1 MGLSRLDN
9 FLKSVRGN
17 LIYVDPNSLDSTDSI
32 ENQGNSLTRPFKTI
46 QRALL
51 EASRFSYQGGL
62 NNDRFNKT
70 TILLYPGDH
79 IVDNR
84 PGYIPTSTAGQ
95 YLKRSSQVVGD
106 FSPFDLTTNFD
117 LTTENNSLYKLNS
130 VHGGVIIPRGTS
142 IVGMD
147 LRKTKIRPTYV
158 PNPENDQIERSCV
171 FRVTGACYLWQFTI
185 LDANPNGTCYK
196 DYTSNIFVPNF
207 SHHKLAGFEY
217 ADGVNPVSIADDFI
231 TFTPDG
237 RTDLDMY
244 YDKVSIAYG
253 QSSGRPVEPDYPS
266 SVIDIQP
273 VIDEYRIVGSRGI
286 EVGISSIKAGDGVTG
301 TTTITLDFAD
311 ATDQFNVDT
320 PIQISGVGASGY
332 DGQYVVSNVI
342 SSTQIQYQ
350 VQNTP
355 LNPLPG
361 IAGATVN
368 IAVDNVTSASP
379 YIFNVSLRSV
389 YGMCGL
395 LADGSKA
402 EGFKSMIV
410 AQFTGIGLQKDDN
423 AFVKYDS
430 GSGTYIDSASVT
442 NIHSDSR
449 ARFKPS
455 YENFHMKATN
465 NAYLQLVSVFAIG
478 FAEHFSVESG
488 GDFSINNSNS
498 NFGAK
503 ALSAVGFRKEAFA
516 RDDIGYITHIIPP
529 KELESIEISV
539 DYLGIDVSKTVGIA
553 STNRLY
559 FYNET
564 NIDAP
569 PTGIINGYRIGARE
583 GDKLYVQL
591 SQSGVTTD
599 YSARI
604 IMPNTAY
611 TSYEETS
618 EKSFVVGRSTAG
630 INSVSGNIVTLTSA
644 HSFINGES
652 IRILSDSGALPDGI
666 DNNMIYYAIT
676 NNVASIGTDQIQI
689 AQTLNDAINNN
700 PSTINS
706 NGGVLSILSR
716 VSDKNPGDIGHP
728 IGFDT
733 SQSNWYINVGTAS
746 SDNTIYSKIV
756 GLGTVVLGDSTP
768 RTYFKRTPDTRGLID
783 TVYRVRYVIPKD
795 SPTLAR
801 PPLDGYI
808 LQESNNT
815 LGAGTTEIQK
825 YFSTT
830 PATLSNSTELRNP
843 RFIAKANWSGGTA
856 NIITELPHNLTLGCE
871 VEVVNVTSTNNTA
884 GVANSAYNGTF
895 AVTGISSTKQF
906 SYSVTSNPGTFTN
919 NTSTRDSNLPRFN
932 RKKLKGT
939 YQIYRSQ
946 QIQEYIPNLQ
956 DGIYHI
962 ILTNSSNSPSVSPF
976 ADLKFSQPVQNL
988 YPQSNRDT
996 PRSDARSAKSF
1007 ATPDIIGKVVIND
1020 PQRSITKET
1029 IEKNLFDFNVGFGI
1043 TDIRSSSGTAHTFY
1057 TSIDHGLCGITSA
1070 IVTNGGSSYVQGTYY
1085 NVKLVGV
1092 STGVNATARISVGA
1106 AGTVTSIKIMDGG
1119 SVYGIGNTL
1128 SLSGVGTVGS
1138 GAVVRVTN
1146 IYNNVGDCLSVSGV
1160 SSASYAG
1167 YDTLYTI
1174 TGISTAKQISVQSSR
1189 SVGSFSASVGST
1201 ATANAS
1207 VVLTG
1212 NALGVSAF
1220 TYNNTTGVGIVTFTS
1235 AHGLLVNNKIRLS
1248 GFTSSFYN
1256 GNFLVKKINSLTS
1269 VNLNVGVSTQSLS
1282 TAGTATAYRP
1292 ALTSYGGD
1300 LTINNESNSGRLVVE
1315 YAGITTTLGTTV
1327 LASTLDTTPIN
1338 IPNADAI
1345 GLNIGDFL
1353 IIDSEI
1359 FRIKSTVTSN
1369 SVSIFRGLFGTRR
1382 ETHTAGSLIRRIK
1395 VTPIE
1400 LRRNSIIRASGHTF
1414 EYLGFG
1420 PGNYSTAFPER
1431 QDRIISSQEVL
1442 LAQSTKSEGGVS
1454 IYTGMD
1460 DKGDFYTGNRKVNSA
1475 TGQEEV
1481 YEAPI
1486 PTVTGEDPTGGGVN
1500 VGFDVLSPLEISV
1513 NRSIRVEGGSNS
1525 DLISQFNGPVVFNQ
1539 KITSTSLKGVETKSI
1554 SIQGDL
1560 DVSRKLTV
1568 GISTP
1573 SLAGNP
1579 GDIFNKAYPD
1589 SGGHLGW
1596 VYTTQ
1601 NRWEKYGRIGNPTLD
1616 YSIGVSTVGG
1626 AVGVT
1631 TLLYFGTGSSAGLT
1645 INRQYD
1651 VNSGVTTLTF
1661 DGIPPTTTGISTGT
1675 SNTYAGIATQFN
1687 FVGIG
1692 LSVKATTPNNAG
1704 IGTIIF
1710 DNSRL
1715 SQGLFDDDITVP
1727 RHAIIGGITTASLDL
1742 NVGRNLTVSGIA
1754 TISTT
1759 LNSSNLNI
1767 SNNAYVTGIA
1777 TASKFVKYTG
1787 IGTYFLKA
1795 NGDDALLTYQEVINA
1810 LGYVPSTSTVVSDYP
1825 QGNSIVLDDIGTLF
1839 NGSTTDFTMK
1849 YGGVAYIPFGTV
1861 ANLIVSI
1868 GGVIQKPGLDY
1879 IIVTSGSAN
1888 TSTLRFTTAPS
1899 SGLSSFII
1907 SLGGQ
1912 GILLS
1917 DPAWDAKGDLIAG
1930 TTNNSAARL
1939 PVGSNGQIL
1948 TADSTAGTGL
1958 KWQTPS
1964 VPSGSVMLFYQASA
1978 STGWTQVTTHNN
1990 KALRVVSGTGG
2001 GSGGTGSFTSTF
2013 SSSRGVPLLEHT
2025 HSVYDPLHTH
2035 SIRDPGH
2042 DHSMTWHTTD
2052 HPSNGVDYAA
2062 GANDDN
2068 GGSFTKSTNVKGTG
2082 IGINA
2087 NYTNISINATGT
2099 PGATMDFAVQ
2109 YIDVIICS
2117 KD

>member
-9 FLKSVRGN
+9 FLKSTRGTI
-17 LIYVDPNSLDSTDSI
+17 IYVDPSSLDSTDSV

-46 QRALL
+46 QRALI
-51 EASRFSYQGGL
+51 EASRFSYQRGL
-62 NNDRFNKT
+62 DNDRFDKT
-70 TILLYPGDH
+70 TIVLYPGEH

-84 PGYIPTSTAGQ
+84 PGWIPDGSNN
-95 YLKRSSQVVGD
+95 YRLRSSAT
-106 FSPFDLTTNFD
+106 SNDLPPLDLSTNFD
-117 LTTENNSLYKLNS
+117 LTSENNILYKLNS
-130 VHGGVIIPRGTS
+130 IHGGVIIPRGTS
-142 IVGMD
+142 IVGID
-147 LRKTKIRPTYV
+147 LRKTKIRPKYV
-158 PNPENDQIERSCV
+158 PNPENNSIERSCV

-185 LDANPNGTCYK
+185 LDADANSFCYK
-196 DYTSNIFVPNF
+196 DYTANTFVPNF

-217 ADGVNPVSIADDFI
+217 ADGVNNVSINDDFQ
-231 TFTPDG
+231 TYSTG

-244 YDKVSIAYG
+244 YEKIGIVYG
-253 QSSGRPVEPDYPS
+253 QASGREIQPDYPS
-266 SVIDIQP
+266 TSLDIQP
-273 VIDEYRIVGSRGI
+273 VIDEYRIVGSRGV
-286 EVGISSIKAGDGVTG
+286 EVGISSIRSGDGVTP
-301 TTTITLDFAD
+301 TTTIRVTLTE

-320 PIQISGVGASGY
+320 PIQINGIADIGY
-332 DGQYVVSNVI
+332 SGQYVVNNVI
-342 SSTQIQYQ
+342 SSTQLEYQ

-355 LNPLPG
+355 IVALPSVT
-361 IAGATVN
+361 GATIN
-368 IAVDNVTSASP
+368 ISVDTVTSASP
-379 YIFNVSLRSV
+379 YIFNISLRSV
-389 YGMCGL
+389 WGMCGL
-395 LADGSKA
+395 LADGNNAS
-402 EGFKSMIV
+402 GFKSMVV
-410 AQFTGIGLQKDDN
+410 AQYTGIGLQKDDK

-430 GSGTYIDSASVT
+430 TTGTYLDTTSVS

-449 ARFKPS
+449 ARFKPT
-455 YENFHMKATN
+455 YENFHIKATN

-529 KELESIEISV
+529 KELESIETSV

-564 NIDAP
+564 NLDAP

-611 TSYEETS
+611 TSFEETS

-630 INSVSGNIVTLTSA
+630 INSVSGNTVTLTSA

-652 IRILSDSGALPDGI
+652 IRILSDNGALPDGI

-676 NNVASIGTDQIQI
+676 NNVASIGTNQIQI

-756 GLGTVVLGDSTP
+756 GLGTVVLEDSTP

-808 LQESNNT
+808 IQESNNT

-843 RFIAKANWSGGTA
+843 RFIAGANWSGGTA

-871 VEVVNVTSTNNTA
+871 VEVVNVKSTNNTA

-939 YQIYRSQ
+939 YPIYRSQ

-962 ILTNSSNSPSVSPF
+962 ILINSSNSPSVSPF

-1043 TDIRSSSGTAHTFY
+1043 TNISSSSKTAHTFY

-1092 STGVNATARISVGA
+1092 STGVNATARISIGA

-1235 AHGLLVNNKIRLS
+1235 SHGLIVNNKIRLS

-1256 GNFLVKKINSLTS
+1256 GDFLVKKINSLTS

-1338 IPNADAI
+1338 IPNADAL

-1359 FRIKSTVTSN
+1359 FRIKSTVTSS

-1431 QDRIISSQEVL
+1431 QDRIVSNQEVL

-1601 NRWEKYGRIGNPTLD
+1601 NRWEKYGRIGNPTLN

-1631 TLLYFGTGSSAGLT
+1631 TLLYFRTGASAGLT
-1645 INRQYD
+1645 INREYD

-1692 LSVKATTPNNAG
+1692 LSVKATTPDNAG

-1715 SQGLFDDDITVP
+1715 SQGLFDNDITVP

-1795 NGDDALLTYQEVINA
+1795 NGDDAQLTYQEIINA

-1917 DPAWDAKGDLIAG
+1917 DPSWDAKGDLIAG

-1939 PVGSNGQIL
+1939 PVGSNGEIL

-1964 VPSGSVMLFYQASA
+1964 PSVPSGSVMLFYQANA
-1978 STGWTQVTTHNN
+1978 PTGWTQVTTQNN

-2001 GSGGTGSFTSTF
+2001 GTGGTSNFTSVFT
-2013 SSSRGVPLLEHT
+2013 SRGVPLLEHT
-2025 HSVYDPLHTH
+2025 HSIYDPLHYH
-2035 SIRDPGH
+2035 GVSDPGH
-2042 DHSMTWHTTD
+2042 NHSMIWYTTNS
-2052 HPSNGVDYAA
+2052 PSNGTNYAS
-2062 GANDDN
+2062 GTNDPAT
-2068 GGSFTKSTNVKGTG
+2068 GTFVKGTSVAVTG

-2087 NYTNISINATGT
+2087 NSTNISINASGT

-2109 YIDVIICS
+2109 YIDVILCS
-2117 KD
+2117 KN